1 MAHGFFR
8 RGRDGDLERRVFDL
22 AYFWRVSPL
31 VIESLTMSEFDRW
44 ETQAL
49 RIYEDNRTDDDG

>member
-1 MAHGFFR
+1 MADGFFR

-49 RIYEDNRTDDDG
+49 RINEQLQPDHDG